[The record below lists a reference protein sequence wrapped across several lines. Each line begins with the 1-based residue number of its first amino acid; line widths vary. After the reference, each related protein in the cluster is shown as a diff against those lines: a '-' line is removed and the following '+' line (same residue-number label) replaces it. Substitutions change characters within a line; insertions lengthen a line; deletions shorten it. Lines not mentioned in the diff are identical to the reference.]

1 MQHDF
6 EDVEIKINAPA
17 LLEDRLKRKRKKC
30 MIGTG
35 AMSDPYI
42 PLPESLA
49 ITRTCLEIIDRYGFG
64 LAIQTKS
71 ALILRDLELLK
82 SINKKAKCV
91 VQITLTTF
99 NEELC
104 KIIEPRVSTTR
115 ERFEVLEIMRDAG
128 IPTVVW
134 LCPILPF
141 INDTEEN
148 LKGILDYCTE
158 AKVQGILC
166 FGMGVT
172 LREGDREY
180 FYQKLDIHF
189 PGLKAQYHKIYGFN
203 YEITSGNSEKLMRI
217 FTETC
222 EAHGILYKTDEVFA
236 YLRYF
241 IPRYFIPMEFP
252 DKGGQLEFF

>member
-17 LLEDRLKRKRKKC
+17 LLEDRLKKKRKKC

-99 NEELC
+99 DENLC
-104 KIIEPRVSTTR
+104 RILEPRVSTTR
-115 ERFEVLEIMRDAG
+115 ERFEVLKIMRDIG

-148 LKGILDYCTE
+148 VKGILNYCVE
-158 AKVQGILC
+158 AKVHGILN
-166 FGMGVT
+166 FGMGLT
-172 LREGDREY
+172 LREGDKEY
-180 FYQKLDIHF
+180 FYQNLDIHF
-189 PGLKAQYHKIYGFN
+189 PDLRTKYHKTYGYS
-203 YEITSGNSEKLMRI
+203 YEIKCSNNEKLMKI
-217 FTETC
+217 LIDTC
-222 EAHGILYKTDEVFA
+222 MGNDILYKTDEVFA
-236 YLRYF
+236 YLRD
-241 IPRYFIPMEFP
+241 FP
-252 DKGGQLEFF
+252 DIGGQLEIF

>member
-17 LLEDRLKRKRKKC
+17 LLEDRLKKKRKKC
-30 MIGTG
+30 MVGTG

-49 ITRTCLEIIDRYGFG
+49 ITHTCLEIIDRYRFG

-82 SINKKAKCV
+82 GINKKAKCV

-99 NEELC
+99 DEDLC
-104 KIIEPRVSTTR
+104 RILEPRVSTTR
-115 ERFEVLEIMRDAG
+115 ERFEVLKTMRDLG

-141 INDTEEN
+141 LNDTVEN
-148 LKGILDYCTE
+148 LKGILDYCVE
-158 AKVQGILC
+158 AKVHGILC
-166 FGMGVT
+166 FGMGLT

-180 FYQKLDIHF
+180 FYQNLDIHY
-189 PGLKAQYHKIYGFN
+189 PGLREKYHKTYGYS
-203 YEITSGNSEKLMRI
+203 YEIKSNNNERLMKI
-217 FTETC
+217 FTDTC
-222 EAHGILYKTDEVFA
+222 KAHDILYKTDEVFA
-236 YLRYF
+236 YLREL
-241 IPRYFIPMEFP
+241 PE
-252 DKGGQLEFF
+252 KGGQLEFF